1 MGKKHSSDGERAAL
15 HSAAATRTLQPW
27 PKVLSLSSC
36 CHVTW
41 WHERNTK
48 PQARDCS
55 LIHHSMFRYMHLL
68 QSRNLFSGDF
78 LAVKLSSCPSTC
90 APHLYWSFH
99 IAQPYSEGIAPCL
112 SSRSRGLLP
121 WNLYTSAP
129 GRTQLPRTA
138 QLWISDLSC
147 ALSPEQ
153 DSSSCLHVIKK
164 KIEVY
169 EGQRFQ
175 TLYLMGCF
183 TREVD
188 CYVSRR
194 FELCY

>member
-1 MGKKHSSDGERAAL
+1 MGSEPSPHG
-15 HSAAATRTLQPW
+15 AAATRTPQPW
-27 PKVLSLSSC
+27 PKVLSLGSC
-36 CHVTW
+36 CHLTW

-48 PQARDCS
+48 PQACGCS
-55 LIHHSMFRYMHLL
+55 LIHHSLL
-68 QSRNLFSGDF
+68 PAPCTYCSLKNLFSGDF

-90 APHLYWSFH
+90 APHLHWSFH
-99 IAQPYSEGIAPCL
+99 IAQPHSGGITPCL
-112 SSRSRGLLP
+112 SRRSRGLLP
-121 WNLYTSAP
+121 WNLYKPAA

-138 QLWISDLSC
+138 QLWVSDLPC

-153 DSSSCLHVIKK
+153 KDSSSCLHVIKK
-164 KIEVY
+164 KIKVY